1 MADERGDGT
10 GSQGPTT
17 LRDAM
22 PGARRGWPVRR
33 RLQAPDSF
41 GLLLMMILLSMLAI
55 AALADGPLER
65 SISIVVLVFTLLFAL
80 RTSQASR
87 RAMRVAA
94 VTVPLIGV
102 AAIVATTAWSE
113 EGARTIAAGATLLL
127 LFAVSVAILRR
138 MGTHVTI
145 SWETLLAAIC
155 LYLLI
160 GLIFGSIYQLLAST
174 NDGMLFA
181 GSQPATNVNT
191 TYFSFTTLTTVGYG
205 DLTMAEDLPKMIA
218 MTEAVTGQ
226 VFLVVAVGL
235 LVGNLGR
242 SRRRARDD

>member
-1 MADERGDGT
+1 M
-10 GSQGPTT
+10 
-17 LRDAM
+17 L
-22 PGARRGWPVRR
+22 
-33 RLQAPDSF
+33 
-41 GLLLMMILLSMLAI
+41 IILSMLAI
-55 AALADGPLER
+55 AALSDGALQR

-87 RAMRVAA
+87 RAFRVAA

-102 AAIVATTAWSE
+102 ATIAATTAWSGD
-113 EGARTIAAGATLLL
+113 GARVVAAAATIFLLL
-127 LFAVSVAILRR
+127 AVFLAILRR
-138 MGTHVTI
+138 MGTHHTI

-160 GLIFGSIYQLLAST
+160 GLIFGSLYALLAWT
-174 NDGMLFA
+174 NGGVLFA

-205 DLTMAEDLPKMIA
+205 DLTMAESLPKMLA

-242 SRRRARDD
+242 SRRRSGDG